1 MENENITKSFK
12 FQDKE
17 FNCAIDLAI
26 YLIGGK
32 WKAIMLYHL
41 KDGAMRSGDLQRSFT
56 GIANKMFTQ
65 TARELEGLGLIER
78 VVYPVVPPKV
88 EYQLTPMGE
97 SVMPIIQQMGEWAAQ
112 VSEQYNDNIK

>member
-1 MENENITKSFK
+1 MENENIKSVYK
-12 FQDKE
+12 FQNKE
-17 FNCAIDLAI
+17 YNCAIDLAI
-26 YLIGGK
+26 DLIGGK

-41 KDGAMRSGDLQRSFT
+41 KDGAMRSGDLQRSIN

-78 VVYPVVPPKV
+78 VVYPVIPPKV

-97 SVMPIIQQMGEWAAQ
+97 SVMPIIQQLGEWAES
-112 VSEQYNDNIK
+112 VSEHQKK